1 MSFILR
7 ANFFLYLCESTW
19 AVTCQNCLP
28 NRGFSLWQFCRFSRL
43 ILYTYFDF
51 FSDIK
56 RVQYWTGFI
65 QLFSILRFIILW
77 MAKELSQL
85 LSFPINPN
93 LLICRT
99 FAGLGIR
106 SSVFWANCS
115 FFAKKWAN
123 KRFAQKNEQVSDFLN
138 KNEQFAHLSWATW
151 ANPSFVMSDLSHS
164 LTVPHLSWATWAI
177 RSQSLNCL
185 ERSEPIPYS
194 RSFDLS
200 EMRKW
205 AMSEFPALA
214 FLLYSTVVV
223 KKL

>member
-19 AVTCQNCLP
+19 TVTSQNCLP

-65 QLFSILRFIILW
+65 QLFSILRFIKLW

-85 LSFPINPN
+85 LSSPINPN

-123 KRFAQKNEQVSDFLN
+123 EWFAQSNERFA
-138 KNEQFAHLSWATW
+138 
-151 ANPSFVMSDLSHS
+151 HS
-164 LTVPHLSWATWAI
+164 LIFGEGPEQWAI
-177 RSQSLNCL
+177 CSHC
-185 ERSEPIPYS
+185 
-194 RSFDLS
+194 SFLVIN
-200 EMRKW
+200 KCI
-205 AMSEFPALA
+205 
-214 FLLYSTVVV
+214 
-223 KKL
+223 